1 MIWLIGNKGMLGTDV
16 ELKLEANGLEYAAS
30 DMDVDITNIE
40 MLRNFAKDRKIEW
53 IINCSAYTA
62 VDKAEDEPDKA
73 FKINA
78 DGVGNIAQ
86 LAKEKKAKLIHIST
100 DYVFDGKQADAYTEI
115 DATGPIGAYGKSKLE
130 GEKNILRITQEFFL
144 FRISWLYGHHGAN
157 FVHTML
163 KLFTE
168 RDELRVVKDQ
178 WGSPTFAEDI
188 ADVIIKVV
196 KENFSAYGIYHFSNG
211 GKTNWFEFTREIFRL
226 AKEKGLA
233 KKDIKLI
240 PVTTA
245 EYSTKARRPEYSCFS
260 KEKIEKTFGIKIRP
274 WQESLAE
281 FISEKTL

>member
-1 MIWLIGNKGMLGTDV
+1 MLGTDV
-16 ELKLEANGLEYAAS
+16 ELKLKANGIEYAAS

-40 MLRNFAKDRKIEW
+40 ALSNFAKDKKIEW

-62 VDKAEDEPDKA
+62 VDKAEDEPDKV

-86 LAKEKKAKLIHIST
+86 VAKEKKAKLIHIST
-100 DYVFDGKQADAYTEI
+100 DYVFDGKQAEAYTES
-115 DATGPIGAYGKSKLE
+115 DATGPIGVYGKSKLE
-130 GEKNILRITQEFFL
+130 GEKNILRVTPEYFI

-163 KLFTE
+163 KLFAE
-168 RDELRVVKDQ
+168 REEVRVVNDQ

-196 KENFSAYGIYHFSNG
+196 KENISAYGIYHFANG

-226 AKEKGLA
+226 AKEKGLV
-233 KKDIKLI
+233 KKDIKII

-245 EYSTKARRPEYSCFS
+245 DYPTKAKRPEYSYLS
-260 KEKIEKTFGIKIRP
+260 KDKIEKKLGIKIRP

-281 FISEKTL
+281 FISAKTA